1 MLIKSSA
8 FLLKMSQNLFFK
20 WVILN
25 QFGWNQQNCSILC
38 SSLKFESAKKHILG
52 KNGQVNLIEWPL
64 YGFKFA
70 RKIKVQWPH
79 ATLGTLGQFLQ
90 KNFLEISKIQA
101 H

>member
-1 MLIKSSA
+1 
-8 FLLKMSQNLFFK
+8 MSQNLFFK
-20 WVILN
+20 WAILN

-38 SSLKFESAKKHILG
+38 SSLKFESAKKHISG

-79 ATLGTLGQFLQ
+79 AMLGTLGQFLQ
-90 KNFLEISKIQA
+90 KFFLEISKIQA